1 MRSERRQA
9 EYIMKR
15 KIISALLAGAL
26 CALSIIPAGAAGEG
40 TEPAAQ
46 EEQAGPAE
54 PTVKKMGLRAV
65 ASAVEENNPTVQAL
79 RKNASSIEESGS
91 LAGASDGSGAV
102 SPIEILNMQIAKLEQ
117 AMEGMDPGNDLYK
130 TYQMQKELLEAQ
142 VQEMENSLANTIT
155 QGQAV
160 LLQLEDAAYQ
170 VRQQAENLER
180 QLAQSAQTMLIAI
193 QNLEYTIEQLERQLA
208 SLDRNIAAAEVQFS
222 IGALSQHQL
231 DLYRNQR
238 DRLARTIDSL
248 YVQCE
253 SLGSSI
259 AQLCGYDADTVVMPS
274 TLAPVYD
281 SQLRVMSYEDDL
293 ALAKENSFSI
303 WQKRSELRQAQGVY
317 DENIPATEYA
327 VQSARDAL
335 TAEQQAVEASFSTIY
350 KSVADR
356 RDALDA
362 ARTAEQQA
370 ELDFRSSQVQYDR
383 GMISELTYLQ
393 AQDTLENAKLAV
405 AIAQLNLTSAYNQYE
420 WAKQGIMTTAA

>member
-1 MRSERRQA
+1 M
-9 EYIMKR
+9 
-15 KIISALLAGAL
+15 
-26 CALSIIPAGAAGEG
+26 
-40 TEPAAQ
+40 
-46 EEQAGPAE
+46 
-54 PTVKKMGLRAV
+54 
-65 ASAVEENNPTVQAL
+65 
-79 RKNASSIEESGS
+79 
-91 LAGASDGSGAV
+91 
-102 SPIEILNMQIAKLEQ
+102 
-117 AMEGMDPGNDLYK
+117 
-130 TYQMQKELLEAQ
+130 
-142 VQEMENSLANTIT
+142 
-155 QGQAV
+155 
-160 LLQLEDAAYQ
+160 
-170 VRQQAENLER
+170 
-180 QLAQSAQTMLIAI
+180 
-193 QNLEYTIEQLERQLA
+193 
-208 SLDRNIAAAEVQFS
+208 QFS

-281 SQLRVMSYEDDL
+281 SQLRAMSYEDDL

-335 TAEQQAVEASFSTIY
+335 TAEQQAVESSFSTIY
-350 KSVADR
+350 KSVTDR

-405 AIAQLNLTSAYNQYE
+405 EIAQLNLTSAYNQYE